1 MILFRVQFPTVMAL
15 ELLCT
20 ELAVISGGE
29 VGVDGLNVLPHVVH
43 VPAPL
48 ATQLTNN
55 TGTALINI
63 PLAVGLQVVI
73 SVLPRTGQFCR
84 LLVIGIRLY
93 LCVERQ
99 GVDNHWKSRLM
110 VCWPIYVCLGVRIC
124 KGILQ

>member
-1 MILFRVQFPTVMAL
+1 MTL

-29 VGVDGLNVLPHVVH
+29 VGVDSLDVLPHVVH

-48 ATQLTNN
+48 STQLTNN

-63 PLAVGLQVVI
+63 PLAVGLQVVV
-73 SVLPRTGQFCR
+73 SVLPRTRQFCR
-84 LLVIGIRLY
+84 LLEIGIRLY

-99 GVDNHWKSRLM
+99 GVDNHGESRVL
-110 VCWPIYVCLGVRIC
+110 VCWPFHVCLGVRI
-124 KGILQ
+124 